1 MSNAPITTLVVDDE
15 PLARERVLRL
25 LARAAGFSVLGAVGS
40 VAQALR
46 LDTAAPP
53 DLLLLDVRMPA
64 RDGFEL
70 LRHWSDRGIEPFVIF
85 ITAYSDHAVKAFEVD
100 AVDYVLKP
108 FDDERFLK
116 ALARAQTAIE
126 ASRQAGA
133 KDGAE
138 VHAEPRADAGPAAAA
153 AADSRFPERLLIS
166 EDGRVLFLPA
176 RDIEFVQSAGKYI
189 KVYAHGQCHLLRQPM
204 HELEAR
210 LDPNQFVRVHRS
222 SIVNVEQIVEMHPL
236 FHGDY
241 ELVLKRGTRLAMSR
255 RFRNRFDRFLATS

>member
-1 MSNAPITTLVVDDE
+1 MSSAPITTVVVDDE

-25 LARAAGFSVLGAVGS
+25 LARAEDFQLLGAVGS
-40 VAQALR
+40 VTEALR
-46 LDTAAPP
+46 LEAAAPP
-53 DLLLLDVRMPA
+53 ELVLLDVRMPA

-70 LRHWSDRGIEPFVIF
+70 LQYWSDQGIEPFVIF

-108 FDDERFLK
+108 FDDERFMK
-116 ALARAQTAIE
+116 ALARARSAIV
-126 ASRQAGA
+126 ASRHAGTRGNGQARAASGDA
-133 KDGAE
+133 A
-138 VHAEPRADAGPAAAA
+138 ALEPRY
-153 AADSRFPERLLIS
+153 PERLLIS
-166 EDGRVLFLPA
+166 EEGRVLFLPA
-176 RDIEFVQSAGKYI
+176 REIEFVQSAGKYI
-189 KVYAHGQCHLLRQPM
+189 KVYAQGHCHLLRQPM

-255 RFRNRFDRFLATS
+255 RFRSRFDRFLAAD

>member
-25 LARAAGFSVLGAVGS
+25 LARTAGFSLLGAVGS
-40 VAQALR
+40 VAQALK
-46 LDTAAPP
+46 LETPAPP
-53 DLLLLDVRMPA
+53 ELLLLDVRMPA

-70 LRHWSDRGIEPFVIF
+70 LQRWSDQGIEPFVIF

-108 FDDERFLK
+108 FDDERFMK
-116 ALARAQTAIE
+116 ALARARAAIESSRQTAAARGAE
-126 ASRQAGA
+126 ASADRGA
-133 KDGAE
+133 
-138 VHAEPRADAGPAAAA
+138 HAVAAAA
-153 AADSRFPERLLIS
+153 AEPKFPERLLIS

-189 KVYAHGQCHLLRQPM
+189 KVYAQGQCHLLRQPM
-204 HELEAR
+204 HELESR

-222 SIVNVEQIVEMHPL
+222 SIVNVEQIIEMHPL

-241 ELVLKRGTRLAMSR
+241 ELVLRRGTRLAMSR
-255 RFRNRFDRFLATS
+255 RFRNRFDRFLAAD

>member
-1 MSNAPITTLVVDDE
+1 MTTAPITTLIVDDE
-15 PLARERVLRL
+15 PLARERILRL
-25 LARAAGFSVLGAVGS
+25 LARDSDFALLGAAGS
-40 VAQALR
+40 VAQALK
-46 LDTAAPP
+46 LETPAPP
-53 DLLLLDVRMPA
+53 DLILLDVRMPA
-64 RDGFEL
+64 RDGFDL

-108 FDDERFLK
+108 FDDERFMK
-116 ALARAQTAIE
+116 ALARAKDAIE
-126 ASRQAGA
+126 TARQP
-133 KDGAE
+133 AE
-138 VHAEPRADAGPAAAA
+138 DNGQQARGPLPDTSTPAT
-153 AADSRFPERLLIS
+153 RFPERLLIS
-166 EDGRVLFLPA
+166 EEGRVLFLPT

-189 KVYAHGQCHLLRQPM
+189 KVYAQGHCHLLRQPM
-204 HELEAR
+204 HEIEAR

-255 RFRNRFDRFLATS
+255 RFRNRFDRFLTNN